1 MSASTAHEI
10 GIVHYPGA
18 QVAWALP
25 ICSASLARLR
35 SINLASIAVSWSVA
49 AAEARLWH
57 KSQPLNRKRQR
68 PDWPS
73 AIRRQKP

>member
-1 MSASTAHEI
+1 MFGIASCIT
-10 GIVHYPGA
+10 PGA

-57 KSQPLNRKRQR
+57 KSQL
-68 PDWPS
+68 
-73 AIRRQKP
+73 